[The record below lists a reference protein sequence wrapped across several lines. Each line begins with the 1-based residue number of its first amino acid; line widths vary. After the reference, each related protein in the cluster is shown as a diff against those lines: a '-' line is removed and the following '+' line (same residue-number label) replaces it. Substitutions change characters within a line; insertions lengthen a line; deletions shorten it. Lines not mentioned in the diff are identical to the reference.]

1 MDPNRDLKLVLCIIE
16 EPTRR
21 KYLSALRDLTRSGKL
36 ASELLN
42 FRFEM
47 ACYEARE
54 QASECLRRHLAAGDN
69 RAAILLFDLPTYPAI
84 RGREIDSREVSFWAE
99 GVPHEIKGN
108 CATIAIMRSP
118 RRMRDLDR
126 VIDCTANPEQILDT
140 LKLVADRLT
149 YTAIPKKRTL
159 TSLPEVRLIRKQHEL
174 LDYFKLRHRIYKIM
188 GYLEREIE
196 VTASQME
203 INWCDTISLH
213 IGAYERIGEQRDL
226 LVGTARVV
234 VGTVADA
241 CNRPALLASYDQWV
255 TTLASHDPVL
265 QRALIKG
272 VLPLQLPIFQ
282 SQKLAQIFLH
292 ALKRNEVCGELSR
305 VIVTEEY
312 RGAGLSSRL
321 VEFALAEA
329 AKIGVNR
336 MFLECLDIH
345 ESLYGRLGFKRI
357 EGISGAVISVNQTM
371 IAMELSRP
379 LRTAIPCLAS

>member
-1 MDPNRDLKLVLCIIE
+1 MDPNRDLKLVLCIVD

-21 KYLSALRDLTRSGKL
+21 RHLSVLQDLTRSGKL

-47 ACYEARE
+47 VCCEARE
-54 QASECLRRHLAAGDN
+54 QASQCLRHHLADGEN
-69 RAAILLFDLPTYPAI
+69 RAAILLFDLSIDSVI
-84 RGREIDSREVSFWAE
+84 RGREIDSNETPCWAE
-99 GVPHEIKGN
+99 GVSHEIKGK

-118 RRMRDLDR
+118 RRMRNLDR
-126 VIDCTANPEQILDT
+126 VIDCTANPEQLLDT

-159 TSLPEVRLIRKQHEL
+159 TSVPEVRLIRKQHEL

-203 INWCDTISLH
+203 INWCDTIALH

-234 VGTVADA
+234 VGTTADA
-241 CNRPALLASYDQWV
+241 CNRPALLASYDQAV

-272 VLPLQLPIFQ
+272 VLPFQLPIFQ

-292 ALKRNEVCGELSR
+292 ALKGNEICGELSR
-305 VIVTEEY
+305 VIVTEDY

-357 EGISGAVISVNQTM
+357 EGISGTVISVNQTM

-379 LRTAIPCLAS
+379 IVTAIARAAS